1 MIIRC
6 PQCATTYKVDD
17 NRISGDS
24 LKLRCSKCGQIFL
37 LKKKTVPVAE
47 RAKEE
52 LPVIA
57 EGRKVLIAH
66 PSSSMRE
73 MMGELLREEKFFPL
87 YAKNGVEAVSIME
100 DTHPEVVIVDVAL
113 PDIFGFEFPDL
124 IKKDKRLQDIK
135 VLLVASIYDKTRYK
149 RIPQS
154 LYGAD
159 DFIEKHHIRDS
170 LAAKINKLI
179 SRQEEVQETPAVAA
193 AAQVGVGVSESPSPE
208 VKTSDTEKFNEE
220 ELVQTPADMQ
230 DREKAR
236 RLARIIISDIALYN
250 QDVLEQGIRQNMVE
264 EVLEKDLEEGKK
276 LFKKRI
282 AEHIRQQED
291 FLKESLDELVQK
303 KKKELGI
310 EQ

>member
-1 MIIRC
+1 MIIIC
-6 PQCATTYKVDD
+6 PQCTTKYKVDET
-17 NRISGDS
+17 RISGDI

-37 LKKKTVPVAE
+37 LKKKAVPVP
-47 RAKEE
+47 AKEE

-57 EGRKVLIAH
+57 AGRKILIAH

-73 MMGELLREEKFFPL
+73 MMGELLREAGFFPL
-87 YAKNGVEAVSIME
+87 FAKNGVEAISIME
-100 DTHPEVVIVDVAL
+100 DTHPDVVIVDVAL

-124 IKKDKRLQDIK
+124 IRKDKSLESIK
-135 VLLVASIYDKTRYK
+135 VILVASIYDKTRYK

-170 LAAKINKLI
+170 LAAKINRLLSK
-179 SRQEEVQETPAVAA
+179 QEEVKIAPESTEAV
-193 AAQVGVGVSESPSPE
+193 QVGVGVNESPTVE
-208 VKTSDTEKFNEE
+208 IKTDDARKLNEE
-220 ELVQTPADMQ
+220 ELLQAPEYLQ
-230 DREKAR
+230 DIEKAK

-250 QDVLEQGIRQNMVE
+250 QEILEQGIRQDTVE

-282 AEHIRQQED
+282 SEHIRQQGD
-291 FLKESLDELVQK
+291 FLMESLHELIQK
-303 KKKELGI
+303 KKKELGLV
-310 EQ
+310 Q